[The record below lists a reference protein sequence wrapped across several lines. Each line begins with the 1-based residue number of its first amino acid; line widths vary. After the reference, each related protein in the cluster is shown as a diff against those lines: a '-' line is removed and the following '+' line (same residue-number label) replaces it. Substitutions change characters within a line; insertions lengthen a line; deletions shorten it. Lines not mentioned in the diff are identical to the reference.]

1 MNTFTYTVRF
11 NGETFTGTF
20 KVDSQSDAHDVDAIA
35 WRLAQKQLA
44 AETNAP
50 RLEIL
55 WAVNSEA
62 LTVERNPVLIN
73 MLTGEKIVGPAGVNE
88 EMLFEMMA
96 V

>member
-1 MNTFTYTVRF
+1 MNTFTYTVRL

-20 KVDSQSDAHDVDAIA
+20 KANSQSDAHLIA
-35 WRLAQKQLA
+35 WQRAQKQLA

-73 MLTGEKIVGPAGVNE
+73 MLTGEKIVGPAGMNE